1 MTAIEKAKLQATVS
15 VIALS
20 MLWCTTSS
28 QVDTMN
34 NNQPTSHLG
43 NNHKIEVALE
53 DEKQQKKMQIRI
65 GSTVKKESV
74 RKAKEIINHYL
85 DKKDLI
91 DLLVITNGNNVEHFG
106 LTQLHVDLRTVQ
118 EGDIVSKSKGI
129 QVICAEEQIQN
140 ILPIMMISLNQHFA
154 NNKSNIKR

>member
-1 MTAIEKAKLQATVS
+1 MTAIEKAKLLAT
-15 VIALS
+15 IEIINLS
-20 MLWCTTSS
+20 MLWCIYPQTVEAT
-28 QVDTMN
+28 
-34 NNQPTSHLG
+34 NQPTSHLG

-53 DEKQQKKMQIRI
+53 DEKQQKKMQIRV

-118 EGDIVSKSKGI
+118 EGDIVSSKSKGI
-129 QVICAEEQIQN
+129 QVIVAEEQIQN
-140 ILPIMMISLNQHFA
+140 ILPSMMISLNQHFA